1 MLDQKFELSDIRV
14 AEQDVL
20 ATSKTEDSNESI
32 TDSQTRTRKL
42 FSFPQLLA
50 FAFMYFITWIG
61 MGT

>member
-1 MLDQKFELSDIRV
+1 MMDQKLELSDIRV
-14 AEQDVL
+14 AEQDGF
-20 ATSKTEDSNESI
+20 TSPKTEPGNESI

-42 FSFPQLLA
+42 FSYPQLLA